1 MYLFPSV
8 AYISNLRYVT
18 HIQRDRRCILT
29 AVNDFLKFYG
39 FESLQNDRSCIIFV
53 PAAFERI
60 D

>member
-18 HIQRDRRCILT
+18 HIQRDRCFILT

-53 PAAFERI
+53 PAFERI